1 MLAVFIE
8 QSDQIFG
15 CEYLIVCHC
24 FAAWDWANLLQAGT
38 QWNVHVAE
46 VEGSLSCLIRFQTEE
61 YGYNYI
67 DSNLRLCEKNV
78 VRSEDVKRGGG
89 ASGYIAIVSDTSIGQ

>member
-1 MLAVFIE
+1 
-8 QSDQIFG
+8 
-15 CEYLIVCHC
+15 
-24 FAAWDWANLLQAGT
+24 
-38 QWNVHVAE
+38 VHVAE
-46 VEGSLSCLIRFQTEE
+46 VEGSSSCLIRFRTEE

-67 DSNLRLCEKNV
+67 DIDSNLRLCEKIV